1 MKLTLKRKEVNTE
14 RTHGQLFIDGVY
26 FCDTLEDT
34 DRGLAAI
41 DDIDQILHRKF
52 YGKTAIPYGL
62 YTVVISYSPRFKRQ
76 LPLLLNVPGFLGIR
90 IHPGNTEAD
99 THGCLLVGRRNGDKV
114 LYSRG
119 TFDKLFSR
127 LTKAMKGEQITIEI
141 THEYT

>member
-1 MKLTLKRKEVNTE
+1 MYLLLKRKEVDPQ

-34 DRGLAAI
+34 DRGLSFTDTLENI
-41 DDIDQILHRKF
+41 RSRKV
-52 YGKTAIPYGL
+52 YGRTAIPYGK
-62 YTVVISYSPRFKRQ
+62 YTIVISYSPRFKRA
-76 LPLLLNVPGFLGIR
+76 LPLLLNIPGYVGIR

-99 THGCLLVGRRNGDKV
+99 TLGCLLVGRRSNDKV

-141 THEYT
+141 THDY

>member
-1 MKLTLKRKEVNTE
+1 MNLQLKRKEVNPE

-34 DRGLAAI
+34 DRGLSAT
-41 DDIDQILHRKF
+41 DSMEDIQKRKVF
-52 YGKTAIPYGL
+52 GKTAIPKGK
-62 YTVVISYSPRFKRQ
+62 YTVVISYSPRFNRL
-76 LPLLLNVPGFLGIR
+76 LPLLLNVPGYLGIR

-99 THGCLLVGRRNGDKV
+99 THGCLLVGRRVNDKV

-127 LTKAMKGEQITIEI
+127 LTKAMKGEAITIEI
-141 THEYT
+141 TNEY

>member
-1 MKLTLKRKEVNTE
+1 MNLQLKRKEVNPE

-34 DRGLAAI
+34 DRGLRAV
-41 DDIDQILHRKF
+41 DELDHILYRKV
-52 YGKTAIPYGL
+52 YGKTAIPYGR
-62 YTVVISYSPRFKRQ
+62 YPVVVSYSPRFNKQ
-76 LPLLLNVPGFLGIR
+76 LPLLLNVPGFIGIR

-99 THGCLLVGRRNGDKV
+99 THGCLLVGRRVNDKV

-127 LTKAMKGEQITIEI
+127 LTKAMKGEAITIDI
-141 THEYT
+141 THEY